1 MNPAPKRETTLR
13 FLARPGDVN
22 FGGNV
27 HGGAVMSWI
36 DQAGYACAT
45 GWSGRYCV
53 TILAGGIR
61 FYRPIC
67 IGNIVEV
74 RALVAHT
81 GRTSIYVAVEVFS
94 ADPKDQEFNRTT
106 RCIMVFV
113 AVDEDG
119 KKTAVPTW
127 EPKEESD
134 IALQKHAMSFYAARQ
149 MLDKELK
156 ELEILMD

>member
-1 MNPAPKRETTLR
+1 MDPKLKRETTLR

-53 TILAGGIR
+53 TVLAGGIR
-61 FYRPIC
+61 FYRPIN
-67 IGNIVEV
+67 IGNLVEV

-94 ADPKDQEFNRTT
+94 ADPKKQEFRRTT
-106 RCIMVFV
+106 RCILVFV

-119 KKTAVPTW
+119 NKTPVPIW
-127 EPKEESD
+127 EPKDERD
-134 IALQKHAMSFYAARQ
+134 IALQQHAMHFYAARRA
-149 MLDKELK
+149 LDQELT
-156 ELEILMD
+156 ELEKVMT